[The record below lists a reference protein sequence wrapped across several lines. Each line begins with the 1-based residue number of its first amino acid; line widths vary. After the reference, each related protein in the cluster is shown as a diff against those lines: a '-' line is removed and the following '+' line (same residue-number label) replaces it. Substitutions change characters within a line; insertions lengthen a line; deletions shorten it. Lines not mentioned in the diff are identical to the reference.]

1 MNLLNLIMNKLD
13 LINLSRYLILI
24 YIFSLV
30 RLYLIFIKLLFKTK
44 HQDRQSHGTQNPQPP
59 PTSSVLFLLPL
70 RGFPASAPMASLLL
84 VPRLTRNPCSN
95 PGPSAGHK
103 PRPVSITCGP
113 RDNRG
118 PLQRGRSLSTEAIL
132 AIQSLKR
139 LTSADRSPAAASAAA
154 ATALGRLLK
163 ADLVA
168 AMAELQRQGHWSLAL
183 AALHIARAEP
193 WYRPDPALYATFVSS
208 APHSPSGG
216 EGDAEAAVDA
226 LVEAFLEE
234 KARGGGFVD
243 GEEDVYKLTRLL
255 RALVAKGRGRAAWRV
270 YEAAV
275 RKGGLDV
282 DEYVYRVMARGMKR
296 LGFHEEAAE
305 VEADFA
311 EWETTVSPPARDV
324 LDEMRARDEIK
335 TTAAAS

>member
-1 MNLLNLIMNKLD
+1 
-13 LINLSRYLILI
+13 
-24 YIFSLV
+24 
-30 RLYLIFIKLLFKTK
+30 
-44 HQDRQSHGTQNPQPP
+44 
-59 PTSSVLFLLPL
+59 
-70 RGFPASAPMASLLL
+70 MASLLL
-84 VPRLTRNPCSN
+84 VPRPTRSPCAK
-95 PGPSAGHK
+95 PGPSAHHK

-183 AALHIARAEP
+183 AALHVARAEP

-208 APHSPSGG
+208 APASPSGESESEG
-216 EGDAEAAVDA
+216 EAEAALDA

-243 GEEDVYKLTRLL
+243 GKEDVYKLTRLL
-255 RALVAKGRGRAAWRV
+255 RALVAKARGRAAWRV

-275 RKGGLDV
+275 REGGLDI

-296 LGFHEEAAE
+296 LGLHEEAAE

-311 EWETTVSPPARDV
+311 EWEATVSPPARDM
-324 LDEMRARDEIK
+324 LDEMRSRDESK
-335 TTAAAS
+335 TAANAS

>member
-1 MNLLNLIMNKLD
+1 
-13 LINLSRYLILI
+13 
-24 YIFSLV
+24 
-30 RLYLIFIKLLFKTK
+30 
-44 HQDRQSHGTQNPQPP
+44 
-59 PTSSVLFLLPL
+59 
-70 RGFPASAPMASLLL
+70 MASLLF
-84 VPRLTRNPCSN
+84 VPRST
-95 PGPSAGHK
+95 PSSRPA
-103 PRPVSITCGP
+103 PRPTGGLRPGSITCGP

-139 LTSADRSPAAASAAA
+139 LTAADRSPSAASAAA
-154 ATALGRLLK
+154 ASALGRLLK

-183 AALHIARAEP
+183 AALHVARAEP

-208 APHSPSGG
+208 APAPDEASG
-216 EGDAEAAVDA
+216 AAVDA

-234 KARGGGFVD
+234 KERRGGFVD

-275 RKGGLDV
+275 RKAGLDV
-282 DEYVYRVMARGMKR
+282 DECVFRVMARGMRR
-296 LGFHEEAAE
+296 LGLDEEAAE

-311 EWETTVSPPARDV
+311 EWEGTVSPPARDV
-324 LDEMRARDEIK
+324 LDGMRTRGK
-335 TTAAAS
+335 GQTTASAS

>member
-1 MNLLNLIMNKLD
+1 
-13 LINLSRYLILI
+13 
-24 YIFSLV
+24 
-30 RLYLIFIKLLFKTK
+30 
-44 HQDRQSHGTQNPQPP
+44 
-59 PTSSVLFLLPL
+59 
-70 RGFPASAPMASLLL
+70 MASLLF
-84 VPRLTRNPCSN
+84 VPRPTRSACAKT
-95 PGPSAGHK
+95 GPSATHK
-103 PRPVSITCGP
+103 PRRVSITCGP

-139 LTSADRSPAAASAAA
+139 LTSADRSPAAATAAA

-183 AALHIARAEP
+183 AVLHVARAEP

-208 APHSPSGG
+208 APTSSPSG
-216 EGDAEAAVDA
+216 EAEAAVDA

-255 RALVAKGRGRAAWRV
+255 RALVAKARGRAAWKV

-296 LGFHEEAAE
+296 LGLHEEAAE

-311 EWETTVSPPARDV
+311 EWEATVSPPARDV
-324 LDEMRARDEIK
+324 LDEMRARDESK
-335 TTAAAS
+335 TTASAT